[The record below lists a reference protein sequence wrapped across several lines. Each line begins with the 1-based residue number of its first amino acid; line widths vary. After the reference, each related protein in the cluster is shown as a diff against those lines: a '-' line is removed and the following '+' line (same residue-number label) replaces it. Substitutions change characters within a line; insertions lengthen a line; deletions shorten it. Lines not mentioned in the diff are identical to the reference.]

1 MNKYG
6 LSIKWLSVSCYEIR
20 YEGHT
25 IVTDPYETNGGVEA
39 CDMVCLSHS
48 HWDHLEDL
56 PQVAEKFDPIIL
68 CGDKTAYGLAEWLDR
83 DPAAIYPMYPD
94 NELDFGWVKVRAI
107 YGRHKGGKGTFS
119 GLRERLNNNPAC
131 QNDPGLAAIQLM
143 GSMEYRN
150 FLLTFSNGTK
160 LLIWGGD
167 PTVDQKNLCAA
178 LGADIAIIQR
188 SKDEAK
194 ADFAAA
200 LGCKILLPHHQHFRK
215 DDSELL
221 AAMKEQFLE
230 KAPGAQF
237 IDPDRGE
244 WIEV

>member
-1 MNKYG
+1 MKTYN
-6 LSIKWLSVSCYEIR
+6 LSVKWLAVSCYEIR
-20 YEGHT
+20 YGDKT
-25 IVTDPYETNGGVEA
+25 IVTDPFETEGAVEG
-39 CDMVCLSHS
+39 CDMVCLSHC
-48 HWDHLEDL
+48 HFDHLEDL

-119 GLRERLNNNPAC
+119 GLKTRLNSFESC
-131 QNDPGLAAIQLM
+131 QKDPRLAAIQLT

-150 FLLTFSNGTK
+150 FLLTFDNGAK

-167 PTVDQKNLCAA
+167 ATIDQKNLCAK

-194 ADFAAA
+194 AEFAAA
-200 LGCKILLPHHQHFRK
+200 LGCEILLPHHQHFHK
-215 DDSELL
+215 DDTELL
-221 AAMKEQFLE
+221 AEMKEKFLS
-230 KAPGAQF
+230 KAPKAVF
-237 IDPDRGE
+237 IDPPKGE
-244 WIEV
+244 WIEL